1 MIEHISYLQAQCTG
15 FMGPRS
21 CSCRDIMRC
30 SVSVMVQAWRAFQG
44 EGKRP
49 SCVLG
54 YILDGIRAVR
64 HAFYEN
70 HIREYQSDLCNNF
83 PRIRVVE
90 SSIYQT
96 GGGYNTVHRVI
107 IMIYVHNLGNSSQT
121 ENSSLP

>member
-1 MIEHISYLQAQCTG
+1 
-15 FMGPRS
+15 
-21 CSCRDIMRC
+21 MRC

-49 SCVLG
+49 NCVLG
-54 YILDGIRAVR
+54 YIMDGVRAVR

-70 HIREYQSDLCNNF
+70 HIREYQSDLRNNF

-96 GGGYNTVHRVI
+96 GGGYNTVKRVI

-121 ENSSLP
+121 DNSNPP